1 MHRVLNQKGTS
12 TEVEHSF
19 DMWKVY
25 IHVIVLEL
33 CVNKRK
39 KKEDEQNQ
47 NFHVGFSQLLDGL
60 AELSGHFYNRT
71 AKAFSL

>member
-1 MHRVLNQKGTS
+1 M
-12 TEVEHSF
+12 EAEHSF

-25 IHVIVLEL
+25 IHVTVLEL
-33 CVNKRK
+33 YVSKRKKEEEERK

-47 NFHVGFSQLLDGL
+47 NFHVCFSQLLYRL
-60 AELSGHFYNRT
+60 AELLGHFYNRT